1 MERLGIMK
9 RSLQRHKGEPLHK
22 WLDRMTEEILLQCS
36 DWDNYRPILRD
47 MLGEISKESYIE
59 GVTTERELEKKYNK

>member
-1 MERLGIMK
+1 MK
-9 RSLQRHKGEPLHK
+9 RSLKRRKDEPLHK

-36 DWDNYRPILRD
+36 DWDNYRPKLRD

-59 GVTTERELEKKYNK
+59 GVKTEQKLEKKYNK

>member
-1 MERLGIMK
+1 MK
-9 RSLQRHKGEPLHK
+9 RSLQRRKDEPLHK
-22 WLDRMTEEILLQCS
+22 WLDRMTEEILYQCC

-59 GVTTERELEKKYNK
+59 GVKTEQKLEKKYNK

>member
-1 MERLGIMK
+1 MK
-9 RSLQRHKGEPLHK
+9 RSLQRRKDEPLHK

-36 DWDNYRPILRD
+36 DWDNYRPQLRD

-59 GVTTERELEKKYNK
+59 GVKTEQKLEKKYNK

>member
-1 MERLGIMK
+1 MK
-9 RSLQRHKGEPLHK
+9 RSLQRRKDEPLHK

-36 DWDNYRPILRD
+36 DWENYRPKLRD

-59 GVTTERELEKKYNK
+59 GVKTEQKLEKKYNK

>member
-1 MERLGIMK
+1 MK
-9 RSLQRHKGEPLHK
+9 RSLQRRKGELLHK

-59 GVTTERELEKKYNK
+59 GVNTERELEKKYNK

>member
-1 MERLGIMK
+1 MK
-9 RSLQRHKGEPLHK
+9 RNLQRRKGEPLHK

-36 DWDNYRPILRD
+36 DWNNYRPILRD

-59 GVTTERELEKKYNK
+59 GVKTEQELEKKYNK

>member
-1 MERLGIMK
+1 MK
-9 RSLQRHKGEPLHK
+9 RSLKRRKDEPLHK

-36 DWDNYRPILRD
+36 DCDNYRPKLRD

-59 GVTTERELEKKYNK
+59 GVKTEQKLEKKYNK

>member
-1 MERLGIMK
+1 MK
-9 RSLQRHKGEPLHK
+9 RSLQRRKGEPLHK

-36 DWDNYRPILRD
+36 DWNNYRPILRD

-59 GVTTERELEKKYNK
+59 GVITEQELEKKYNK

>member
-1 MERLGIMK
+1 M
-9 RSLQRHKGEPLHK
+9 HK
-22 WLDRMTEEILLQCS
+22 WLDRMTEEILYQCC

-59 GVTTERELEKKYNK
+59 GVKTEQKLEKKYNK